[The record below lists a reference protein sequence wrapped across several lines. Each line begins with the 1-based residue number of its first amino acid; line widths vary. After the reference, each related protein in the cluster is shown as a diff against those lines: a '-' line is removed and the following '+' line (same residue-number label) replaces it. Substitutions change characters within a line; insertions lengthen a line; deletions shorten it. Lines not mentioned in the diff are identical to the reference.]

1 MRLRVTSLAYEAKDI
16 LSVEL
21 RSPWAS
27 TLPPFTPGAHIDVGL
42 PNGLSRSYSLVNPQ
56 EERHRYVVAVRRE
69 PDSRGASS
77 FIHQALRPGQI
88 VEVREPRNH
97 FPLHEG
103 ARHSLLIAGGIGI
116 TPLWCMVQRLSS
128 LGRSC
133 CLHYCARSRDA
144 AAFLAPLE
152 RLAAGGSVELHLH
165 FSREAGRR
173 LDIAGV
179 IDRADAD
186 THLYCCGP
194 RSMIETFERAARRRL
209 RRLVHVEH
217 FTPRA
222 ALAAHGGFSVVLARS
237 GIRIDVP
244 KGRTILAA
252 LLEEG
257 IDPPHSCREGI
268 CGTCEVAVL
277 QGIPDH
283 RDLVLSRAQQE
294 SNRSMLI
301 CCSGSR
307 TEEITIDL

>member
-21 RSPWAS
+21 RWAS
-27 TLPPFTPGAHIDVGL
+27 TLPPFKPGAHIDVSL
-42 PNGLSRSYSLVNPQ
+42 PNGLSRSYSLINPQ
-56 EERHRYVVAVRRE
+56 DERHRYVVAVRRE

-77 FIHQALRPGQI
+77 FIHQVLRPGQI

-97 FPLHEG
+97 FSLDEG

-165 FSREAGRR
+165 FSREAGGRR

-179 IDRADAD
+179 VDRADAD

-194 RSMIETFERAARRRL
+194 RTMIETFERAATRRPQRF
-209 RRLVHVEH
+209 VHVEH

-222 ALAAHGGFSVVLARS
+222 TPAADGSFSVVLARS

-244 KGRTILAA
+244 KGRTILDA
-252 LLEEG
+252 LLDEG
-257 IDPPHSCREGI
+257 IDPPHSCKEGM
-268 CGTCEVAVL
+268 CGTCEVPVL

-283 RDLVLSRAQQE
+283 RDLVLGKAQQE

-301 CCSGSR
+301 CCSGSK

>member
-21 RSPWAS
+21 RWAS
-27 TLPPFTPGAHIDVGL
+27 TLPPFKPGAHIDVSL
-42 PNGLSRSYSLVNPQ
+42 PNGLSRSYSLINPQ

-77 FIHQALRPGQI
+77 FIHQVLRLGQI

-97 FPLHEG
+97 FSLDEG

-165 FSREAGRR
+165 FSREAGGRR
-173 LDIAGV
+173 LDIAGAV
-179 IDRADAD
+179 DRADAD

-194 RSMIETFERAARRRL
+194 RPMIETFERAATRRPQRF
-209 RRLVHVEH
+209 VHVEH

-222 ALAAHGGFSVVLARS
+222 TPAADGSFSVVLARS

-244 KGRTILAA
+244 KGRTILDA
-252 LLEEG
+252 LLDEG
-257 IDPPHSCREGI
+257 IDPPHSCKEGM
-268 CGTCEVAVL
+268 CGTCEVPVL

-283 RDLVLSRAQQE
+283 RDLVLSKAQQE

-301 CCSGSR
+301 CCSGSK